1 MASTTDTHE
10 TADLRPTLRLE
21 PILLRAEEAAAA
33 LAISERTL
41 WELTQNGEIPC
52 VAVGAGKER
61 KSVRYRVDALRA
73 WAAKNEGAKR
83 NGQETP

>member
-1 MASTTDTHE
+1 MTPTTTNPP
-10 TADLRPTLRLE
+10 DLRPTLQLE

-52 VAVGAGKER
+52 VKIGEKGR
-61 KSVRYRVDALRA
+61 GVRYRVEALRA
-73 WAAKNEGAKR
+73 WAATREGVKSD
-83 NGQETP
+83 GG